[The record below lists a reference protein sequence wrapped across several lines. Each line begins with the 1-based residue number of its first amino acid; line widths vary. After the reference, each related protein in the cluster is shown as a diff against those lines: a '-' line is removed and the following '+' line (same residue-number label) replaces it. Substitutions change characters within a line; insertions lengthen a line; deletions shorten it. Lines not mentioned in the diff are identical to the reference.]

1 MTRERHFVAIVLVF
15 GFVCVCVCV
24 FSGGGLN
31 VVAATFSRPGGVRAR
46 D

>member
-15 GFVCVCVCV
+15 GFVCVCV

-46 D
+46 Y